1 MEKNIRTHLDN
12 IRLEDGQLQNKA
24 YASLMNATEKPVDW
38 AYDAWDELL
47 DGLKHQDNHVRA
59 ISSQLLANL
68 AKSDP
73 KGRMLKDFGK
83 LLEVTKDEKFVTA
96 RHCLQSLWKVGLAGK
111 AAEQLVVSGLD
122 KRYHECISEKNCTL
136 IRYDIIVGLHNLYDA
151 TTSDT
156 IKAKALELIEF
167 EQDLKYRKKYAAVWK
182 KV

>member
-1 MEKNIRTHLDN
+1 MDKIIRAHLDN
-12 IRLEDGQLQNKA
+12 IRSEDGKLQNKA

-47 DGLKHQDNHVRA
+47 DGLKHQDNHIRA

-83 LLEVTKDEKFVTA
+83 LLDVTKDEKFVTA
-96 RHCLQSLWKVGLAGK
+96 RHCLQSLWKVGLADK
-111 AAEQLVVSGLD
+111 TAQQLVVKGLE
-122 KRYHECISEKNCTL
+122 KRYQECISEKNCTL
-136 IRYDIIVGLHNLYDA
+136 IRYDIIVGLRNLYDS
-151 TTSDT
+151 TMSST
-156 IKAKALELIEF
+156 IKAKALDLIEF
-167 EQDLKYRKKYAAVWK
+167 EQDLKYRKKYAAIWK